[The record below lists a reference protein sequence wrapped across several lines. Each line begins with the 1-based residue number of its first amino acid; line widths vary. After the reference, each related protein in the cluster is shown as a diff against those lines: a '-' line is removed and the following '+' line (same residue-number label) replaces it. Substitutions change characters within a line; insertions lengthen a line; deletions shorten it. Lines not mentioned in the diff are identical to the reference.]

1 VRWGAVI
8 LLKIVKIAS
17 FTLLIKT
24 GVIPI
29 IGVCVLKET
38 MKVMLHRMF
47 IIITANVPVLG
58 DVRVKYTKTFD

>member
-1 VRWGAVI
+1 MQKDNLKDETTTLIAVVI

-24 GVIPI
+24 GVITI

-38 MKVMLHRMF
+38 MKGMLHRMF
-47 IIITANVPVLG
+47 IIITDNGGSLA
-58 DVRVKYTKTFD
+58 